1 MVALAMPSRGSS
13 ECHVPSMSEPRA
25 CDEFLAAGVGE
36 LDREWHHL
44 AGIQVHSDI
53 LVRIDLV
60 AG

>member
-1 MVALAMPSRGSS
+1 MVALVIPSRGSS
-13 ECHVPSMSEPRA
+13 EYHVPSKSERRA
-25 CDEFLAAGVGE
+25 CDEFLAAGVSE

-44 AGIQVHSDI
+44 AGIQGHSDI